1 MNFILIIIG
10 FILLVKCADMFVD
23 GSSNIAKALGIPSL
37 IVGLTIV
44 SFGTSAPE
52 AAISI
57 NASLSSANN
66 ISIGNAVGSNI
77 CNVLLVLGVSALFG
91 KLVTK
96 RQVITRDFVCCIFAG
111 IVLLIL
117 ASGSFDWITETGVIT
132 QTNGLILLCFLMIYV
147 YALVVDVLK
156 NNHNKMFEKKEK
168 FKWTSIIFIVVGMA
182 GIVFGGDL
190 VVDNATKLAAKF
202 GVSDNVVAL
211 SLIAIGTSLPELV
224 TSVVAVRKGE
234 TDLAIGNVVGS
245 NIFNIF
251 FVLGIASAISPVTFG
266 IETLFDIVFML
277 CSSMIVYL
285 LVLRSFDIGRKKG
298 VIFILLYL
306 SYMIYIVLR

>member
-1 MNFILIIIG
+1 MNFILIVIG
-10 FILLVKCADMFVD
+10 LILLVKCADMFVD
-23 GSSNIAKALGIPSL
+23 GSSNIAKSLGIPSL

-57 NASLSSANN
+57 NASLSGANS

-77 CNVLLVLGVSALFG
+77 CNVLLVLGFSALFG

-96 RQVITRDFVCCIFAG
+96 RKVITRDFVCCIFAG
-111 IVLLIL
+111 IVLLIM
-117 ASGSFDWITETGVIT
+117 ASGSFDWITETGVIS
-132 QTNGLILLCFLMIYV
+132 QTNGLLLLCFLMIYV
-147 YALVVDVLK
+147 YALLSDVLK
-156 NNHNKMFEKKEK
+156 NNKKDEKREK
-168 FKWTSIIFIVVGMA
+168 FKWTSILLILFGIA
-182 GIVFGGDL
+182 GIIFGGDL
-190 VVDNATKLAAKF
+190 VVDNATKLASKF

-251 FVLGIASAISPVTFG
+251 FVLGVASAISPVSFG
-266 IETLFDIVFML
+266 IDTLFDIVFML
-277 CSSMIVYL
+277 ASSMIVYL

-298 VIFILLYL
+298 ILFILLYIV
-306 SYMIYIVLR
+306 YMVYIVLR